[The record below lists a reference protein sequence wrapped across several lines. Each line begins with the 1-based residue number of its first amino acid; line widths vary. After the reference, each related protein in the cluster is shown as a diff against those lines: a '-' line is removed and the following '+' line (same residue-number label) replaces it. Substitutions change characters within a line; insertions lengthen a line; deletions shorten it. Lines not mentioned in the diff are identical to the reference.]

1 MLYATAAGIAEAVVR
16 LTTERE
22 DLVRS
27 SEPEQHSGS
36 ENN

>member
-22 DLVRS
+22 DLVSILR
-27 SEPEQHSGS
+27 PGTTLRV
-36 ENN
+36 